1 MTGAAGS
8 AVHALSAIRHWV
20 FDMDGTLTVAV
31 HDFAAIRRTLQ
42 IAAEEDI
49 LDHIAALPDA
59 SAQAKREWLLDHE
72 RALAED
78 ALPAPGAVKLL
89 RALAAAGCRL
99 GILTRNDHALAKLT
113 LDAIGVGALFDDAD
127 IIGRDEAVPKPSPE
141 GLQQHLRRW
150 GIGPA
155 QAVMVGDHA
164 YDLECGQRRAPI
176 PYWSTCRKTHGRAA
190 PTGIS
195 PIAARCW
202 LPGRPHDR
210 RAQAEHGLG
219 STESRQRV
227 GRKFR

>member
-1 MTGAAGS
+1 MIVAAGS

-31 HDFAAIRRTLQ
+31 HDFAAIRRALE

-72 RALAED
+72 RGLAEE

-113 LDAIGVGALFDDAD
+113 LEAIGVGELFDDAD
-127 IIGRDEAVPKPSPE
+127 IIGREEAVPKPSPD

-150 GIGPA
+150 GVAAA
-155 QAVMVGDHA
+155 QAVMVGQPA
-164 YDLECGQRRAPI
+164 
-176 PYWSTCRKTHGRAA
+176 
-190 PTGIS
+190 
-195 PIAARCW
+195 
-202 LPGRPHDR
+202 
-210 RAQAEHGLG
+210 
-219 STESRQRV
+219 
-227 GRKFR
+227 

>member
-78 ALPAPGAVKLL
+78 ALPAP
-89 RALAAAGCRL
+89 AGCRL

-164 YDLECGQRRAPI
+164 YDLECGRAAGAHTVLVNLPEN
-176 PYWSTCRKTHGRAA
+176 PWPGRADWHFA
-190 PTGIS
+190 DCRALL
-195 PIAARCW
+195 AAW
-202 LPGRPHDR
+202 
-210 RAQAEHGLG
+210 QAA
-219 STESRQRV
+219 
-227 GRKFR
+227 

>member
-1 MTGAAGS
+1 MRVATGS

-31 HDFAAIRRTLQ
+31 HDFAAIRRALE

-59 SAQAKREWLLDHE
+59 PAQAKREWLLDHE

-113 LDAIGVGALFDDAD
+113 LEAIGVGALFDDAD
-127 IIGRDEAVPKPSPE
+127 IIGRDEAVPKPSPD

-150 GIGPA
+150 GIGA
-155 QAVMVGDHA
+155 AHAVMVGDHA
-164 YDLECGQRRAPI
+164 YDLECG
-176 PYWSTCRKTHGRAA
+176 RAA
-190 PTGIS
+190 GTHTVLVNLPENPWPGS
-195 PIAARCW
+195 ADWHFADCRALLAAW
-202 LPGRPHDR
+202 QQKG
-210 RAQAEHGLG
+210 
-219 STESRQRV
+219 
-227 GRKFR
+227 